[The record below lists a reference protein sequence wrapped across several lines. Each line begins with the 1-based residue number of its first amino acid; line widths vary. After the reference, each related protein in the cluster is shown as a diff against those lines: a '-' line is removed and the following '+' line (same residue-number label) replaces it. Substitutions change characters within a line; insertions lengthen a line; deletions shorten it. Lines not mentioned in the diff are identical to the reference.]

1 MSDRNIRHRHDT
13 NVAIQKW
20 IYKMNHNSDD
30 ACVFALQEFIVIHLI
45 SET

>member
-1 MSDRNIRHRHDT
+1 MSDKNIRHRHDT
-13 NVAIQKW
+13 NVAIQKC
-20 IYKMNHNSDD
+20 IYKMNQNSID